1 MAERSNEAEKME
13 KWMKATSE
21 IEKRGIKCVCRRDFM
36 INERCPPSE
45 YMYGFASS
53 DGVSRKITT
62 YISKVKQFKRINK
75 RKNVAP
81 GFTAVFTAQI
91 LNGKKYNKNRLPNKA
106 EVQKVFDKNTRG
118 IHPYVFSALHYGYG
132 IPFDVC
138 KELKKETAQRLL
150 NSMNEY
156 HPKFQLS
163 CMQSVPSK
171 EQQAAEDYLV
181 QLFEAINLCALH
193 GKKSHNKHKSMLIS
207 GILNHIFLEN

>member
-21 IEKRGIKCVCRRDFM
+21 IEKRGIKRICRRDFM
-36 INERCPPSE
+36 INDRFFPTDSQARKLDVLGCPPSE

-81 GFTAVFTAQI
+81 GLTVFTTQI

-106 EVQKVFDKNTRG
+106 EVQKVLIIFPELVLLKWLIDLT
-118 IHPYVFSALHYGYG
+118 FLHCHSLPRQVL
-132 IPFDVC
+132 IEA
-138 KELKKETAQRLL
+138 KQLEK
-150 NSMNEY
+150 SMNDNSVAM
-156 HPKFQLS
+156 S
-163 CMQSVPSK
+163 CPT
-171 EQQAAEDYLV
+171 EDMTAWQVLD
-181 QLFEAINLCALH
+181 L
-193 GKKSHNKHKSMLIS
+193 KHES
-207 GILNHIFLEN
+207 

>member
-36 INERCPPSE
+36 INDRFFPTDSQARKLDVLGCPPSE

-156 HPKFQLS
+156 HPK
-163 CMQSVPSK
+163 
-171 EQQAAEDYLV
+171 
-181 QLFEAINLCALH
+181 
-193 GKKSHNKHKSMLIS
+193 
-207 GILNHIFLEN
+207 